1 MSPLNKYIQK
11 EIADMD
17 IVNRM
22 LWANTFKDSSAED
35 MVLTVREICKNK
47 DSNYITSM
55 LDCILALELEKT
67 KLQGIADIIE
77 ELFLVSKDTV
87 YLCKYL
93 FLIYHRIGNASL
105 ARFYLDL
112 CHNDLGTDNEFTKA
126 AFFYSLIPL
135 HELSKNYHQNNLSR
149 DYCVD
154 GQSFSYSVFSFS
166 DEIGQNMTL
175 LKTRFGSI
183 IFDCGAKCSVDSAIM
198 ISLRDLGDFLSATE
212 TKKEDVKAII
222 ISHAHLDHYGSLKT
236 IIDAGFDIKKIF
248 MSDGTKKLISAVAQT
263 TFPLAQI
270 RPISEFFVANNDIK
284 IKSFANGHIVGSE
297 CYLVSF
303 DNINIIYSGDYCLH
317 DQRTVKGLN
326 PVLINNEDAVKTTD
340 IDCLITE
347 STYGHSQQYL
357 KHNDAEN
364 ALVHFV
370 DKLLNMGY
378 KVFLPSFAVG
388 RSQELAL
395 ILNERHSVLLD
406 GLAITVSQIYE
417 NISGI
422 AIYNK
427 NTRYNVED
435 TENRKRNFDSN
446 NIIIASSGMLAKNST
461 SYNYVKSFL
470 HSGEKIA
477 IIKTGFINSES
488 FGKSLLDEWKSDDN
502 ILLDISLS
510 AHASYD
516 EIIELINELNP
527 RNIVSIHGKG
537 IAHVDVDEKDSMEI
551 KTMSGNALKEDGNGT
566 VADEFECK
574 NDKTEDL
581 ICSPIKGMEEGSA
594 IEESTV
600 DSKSQDERI
609 QISDSQCRGK
619 LDNIYKTGKSLHDN
633 GISLQKSPSFS
644 TACKLALRF
653 LKLNPYYEKV
663 YAYLFNLKSYD
674 DFWKY
679 VADGVEHDYGFKA
692 EEPLHP
698 TIATND
704 TLKSE
709 QTINQV
715 LRTNEDERG
724 ALRKDIYENVKI
736 AGNNRIPREVESA
749 YLKIIDLLFTDY
761 KRLKWSDFSILKGM
775 CNRCIKQDQQDWNT
789 TFFYLG
795 KPDLSVLESFVK
807 DSAFIR
813 DEVNKGNYDAIPRFA
828 EKYAVL
834 LKSVRFHID
843 SNSYALSTFKESLE
857 ATRDKTQPTT
867 IEVLNLSV
875 GTYNL
880 LYNAKILSLEE
891 LVKLTDEE
899 LLDIKGMKKKSA
911 REIKT
916 KLAKIKAKSII
927 EGSGISDDFALSSV
941 ESENESFSY
950 QTGFEKD
957 YKTQSDVMIVKMG
970 ESDYYVSEK
979 IHGGVPYFKLLE
991 SRSHTS
997 NHFYTLEAAKDE
1009 ADRLRKMILSTSPN
1023 CEIVEL
1029 DIENYPKT
1037 AKNFTDIKE
1046 TYVDSDG
1053 QVIFGVTTEG
1063 KLRVLSSE
1071 EDNYYVFIDKRIYR
1085 KKLYEKIDK
1094 YAQNLECDY
1103 RKMGFELAYKVAL
1116 DMSLSN
1122 LRFEIYKA
1130 KELIKS
1136 FEWDNELFAYDRLFY
1151 EAYIEGITDSIKIQ
1165 KECLLMP
1172 KDWDIYILDLSADN
1186 DIPHLNQYGSIPGI
1200 GTYKIILCKKGE
1212 SVTISQKDNSILVV
1226 IIDND
1231 TDRQAVIDEYKINSN
1246 WYFTFDVPK
1255 SKNAKKRFGNRIEDV
1270 VSSVFRLNGDSNY
1283 HGIAEEW
1290 VDALIPYLD
1299 NDEYGNNDIQDDL
1312 KKEYIRIIQLIFNNP
1327 HALVYKDFNTL
1338 KGMCTRCIRKNKAD
1352 WQTTYM
1358 YLGCPDDDTL
1368 NSFIRDSKKVRNLL
1382 KEGIYDDVQTFVN
1395 EYKDIL
1401 LYALNMLTDTDQKVH
1416 ETKQGLSIGAKENER
1431 SKLDTEPEQNNCYVE
1446 TLSSTAE
1453 GAIIEEKWNGALNM
1467 SIEQLGFSIR
1477 TYNCLHRAKILN
1489 VKQLSEMT
1497 EYQLYKVRN
1506 LGEKGVDEIKV
1517 KLGELDLKLQDRT
1530 NFEFETLPVYE
1541 QVKNDDFKIEG
1552 NILVKYLGTA
1562 ENVII
1567 PQGIKAICGGA
1578 FHENKT
1584 VKSIFLPNGVE
1595 VVGKAA
1601 FYNCSSLTDIS
1612 LPNTLKKIEDYAFF
1626 SCESLTAIRF
1636 PYELIKIGERAFNQ
1650 CKSLTSIEIPDSV
1663 EFIGSMAFTQC
1674 KLLNRVFIG
1683 NGVRY
1688 IGEYAFSSCKNLNY
1702 VKLSKKL
1709 KTIERGVFRG
1719 CHRLTTIIFPQ
1730 EIKTIGEKA
1739 FNNVGFVC
1747 CDIPYGVEE
1756 IDSQAFYASQE
1767 LEMIRIPKS
1776 IKIIKDNAFGHLKK
1790 LKTVIFD
1797 GSESE
1802 WAKIEKGDDLFI
1814 RSQTDNVQFQ

>member
-1 MSPLNKYIQK
+1 
-11 EIADMD
+11 MD
-17 IVNRM
+17 IVTRM
-22 LWANTFKDSSAED
+22 LLASTFKDSSIED
-35 MVLTVREICKNK
+35 IVPTVREICKNK
-47 DSNYITSM
+47 DSNYIMST
-55 LDCILALELEKT
+55 LDCIVALNLEMT
-67 KLQGIADIIE
+67 KLQGIADVIE
-77 ELFLVSKDTV
+77 ELFLTSKDMG

-93 FLIYHRIGNASL
+93 FLIYHRIGNVSL

-126 AFFYSLIPL
+126 AFFYSLNPL
-135 HELSKNYHQNNLSR
+135 QELSNNYHQNNFSR

-154 GQSFSYSVFSFS
+154 GRSFSYSVFSFS

-198 ISLRDLGDFLSATE
+198 ISMRDLEDFLSATE

-222 ISHAHLDHYGSLKT
+222 ISHAHLDHYGSLNT

-263 TFPLAQI
+263 TLPLAQI

-284 IKSFANGHIVGSE
+284 IKSFVNGHIVGSE

-357 KHNDAEN
+357 KHSDAEN

-370 DKLLNMGY
+370 DKLLDMGY

-427 NTRYNVED
+427 NTRYNVEAAED
-435 TENRKRNFDSN
+435 RKRNFDAN

-488 FGKSLLDEWKSDDN
+488 FGKSLLDEWKSEDN

-516 EIIELINELNP
+516 EIIALINELNP

-537 IAHVDVDEKDSMEI
+537 IAHVDAVESNSAAIETMPSGTLEKGD
-551 KTMSGNALKEDGNGT
+551 NDT
-566 VADEFECK
+566 VADEFECE
-574 NDKTEDL
+574 NDETEDL
-581 ICSPIKGMEEGSA
+581 ICFPIKGKGKESI

-619 LDNIYKTGKSLHDN
+619 LDNVYKTGKSLHDN
-633 GISLQKSPSFS
+633 GISLQKSPSFL

-663 YAYLFNLKSYD
+663 YAYLSNIKNHEE
-674 DFWKY
+674 FWNY
-679 VADGVEHDYGFKA
+679 IADGVEHGYGFKA
-692 EEPLHP
+692 EEPLRP

-704 TLKSE
+704 TFKTE
-709 QTINQV
+709 QTINQT
-715 LRTNEDERG
+715 LSADGDKCDTSKR
-724 ALRKDIYENVKI
+724 DIYENIKI
-736 AGNNRIPREVESA
+736 AGNNRIPREIESA
-749 YLKIIDLLFTDY
+749 YSKIIDLLFTDY

-807 DSAFIR
+807 DSAFVR
-813 DEVNKGNYDAIPRFA
+813 DEVNKGNYDAIPGFA
-828 EKYAVL
+828 EKYAAL
-834 LKSVRFHID
+834 LKSVQFHID
-843 SNSYALSTFKESLE
+843 SNSYDLSSFKESLE

-899 LLDIKGMKKKSA
+899 LLNIKGMKKKSA

-916 KLAKIKAKSII
+916 KLAKIKESII
-927 EGSGISDDFALSSV
+927 EGGEISDDFALSNV
-941 ESENESFSY
+941 ERENESISY

-957 YKTQSDVMIVKMG
+957 YKIQSDIMIVKMS

-979 IHGGVPYFKLLE
+979 IHGGIPYFKLLE

-1029 DIENYPKT
+1029 NIENYSKT
-1037 AKNFTDIKE
+1037 AKSFTDIKE
-1046 TYVDSDG
+1046 TYVDNDG
-1053 QVIFGVTTEG
+1053 QVIFGVTTKG
-1063 KLRVLSSE
+1063 KLRILSSE
-1071 EDNYYVFIDKRIYR
+1071 EDNQYVFIDKRIYR
-1085 KKLYEKIDK
+1085 KKLYEKIDN

-1116 DMSLSN
+1116 GMSLSN

-1136 FEWDNELFAYDRLFY
+1136 FEWDNELFACDRLFY

-1172 KDWDIYILDLSADN
+1172 KDWNIYILDLCADN
-1186 DIPHLNQYGSIPGI
+1186 DMPHLNQYGSIPGI
-1200 GTYKIILCKKGE
+1200 GTYKMILCKKGE
-1212 SVTISQKDNSILVV
+1212 PLDISTKDNSILVV
-1226 IIDND
+1226 LIEND
-1231 TDRQAVIDEYKINSN
+1231 TDRQAVIDEYKINN
-1246 WYFTFDVPK
+1246 NCYFTFDVPK
-1255 SKNAKKRFGNRIEDV
+1255 NKNAKKRFGNRIEDI
-1270 VSSVFRLNGDSNY
+1270 VSAIFRLNGDSDY
-1283 HGIAEEW
+1283 YGIAEEW
-1290 VDALIPYLD
+1290 VDALIPYLE
-1299 NDEYGNNDIQDDL
+1299 NDEYGNDNIQDDL
-1312 KKEYIRIIQLIFNNP
+1312 KNEYIRIIQLIFNNP
-1327 HALVYKDFNTL
+1327 HALVYKDFKTL
-1338 KGMCTRCIRKNKAD
+1338 NGMCTRCVGKDKND
-1352 WQTTYM
+1352 WQTTFM
-1358 YLGCPDDDTL
+1358 CLGCPDEDTL
-1368 NSFIRDSKKVRNLL
+1368 NSFVRDSKMVGNLVR
-1382 KEGIYDDVQTFVN
+1382 KGIYDDVQTFVS

-1416 ETKQGLSIGAKENER
+1416 EAKQDLNIGVKENKR
-1431 SKLDTEPEQNNCYVE
+1431 SKLGAENEQNNCYVE
-1446 TLSSTAE
+1446 TLSGTADE
-1453 GAIIEEKWNGALNM
+1453 SIIEEKKNDVFNI

-1489 VKQLSEMT
+1489 VKQLSEMI
-1497 EYQLYKVRN
+1497 EDQLYKVRN
-1506 LGEKGVDEIKV
+1506 LGKNGVNEIIEKLAD
-1517 KLGELDLKLQDRT
+1517 LGLKLKDET
-1530 NFEFETLPVYE
+1530 NFASKNSLIRE
-1541 QVKNDDFKIEG
+1541 QIQDIDFKIDG
-1552 NILVKYLGTA
+1552 DVLVKYLGTA
-1562 ENVII
+1562 EHVII
-1567 PQGIKAICGGA
+1567 PQGIRTICGGA
-1578 FHENKT
+1578 FHENKA

-1601 FYNCSSLTDIS
+1601 FYDCSSLTDIS

-1626 SCESLTAIRF
+1626 SCESLTAIQF
-1636 PYELIKIGERAFNQ
+1636 PYELVKIGERAFNQ
-1650 CKSLTSIEIPDSV
+1650 CKALTSIEIPDSV
-1663 EFIGSMAFTQC
+1663 ESIGSMAFTQC
-1674 KLLNRVFIG
+1674 KQLGKVFIG
-1683 NGVRY
+1683 NGVRS

-1702 VKLSKKL
+1702 VKLPEKL
-1709 KTIERGVFRG
+1709 ETIERGVFRG

-1730 EIKTIGEKA
+1730 TIRIIGEKA

-1756 IDSQAFYASQE
+1756 IGPQAFYASQE
-1767 LEMIRIPKS
+1767 LEMIRIPKT
-1776 IKIIKDNAFGHLKK
+1776 IKIINANAFGHLKK

-1802 WAKIEKGDDLFI
+1802 WVKIEKGDDLFI
-1814 RSQTDNVQFQ
+1814 RSLTDKVQFQ

>member
-1 MSPLNKYIQK
+1 
-11 EIADMD
+11 MD

-22 LWANTFKDSSAED
+22 LWENTFKDSSIED
-35 MVLTVREICKNK
+35 IVPTVREICKNK
-47 DSNYITSM
+47 DSNYITST
-55 LDCILALELEKT
+55 LDCMVALDLEKT
-67 KLQGIADIIE
+67 KLQGIADVIE
-77 ELFLVSKDTV
+77 ELFLTSKDMG

-93 FLIYHRIGNASL
+93 FLIYHRIGNVSL

-126 AFFYSLIPL
+126 AFFYSLNPL
-135 HELSKNYHQNNLSR
+135 QELSNNYHQNNFSR
-149 DYCVD
+149 DYCI
-154 GQSFSYSVFSFS
+154 GGRSFSYSVFSFS
-166 DEIGQNMTL
+166 DEIGPNMTL

-198 ISLRDLGDFLSATE
+198 ISIKDLEDFLSATE

-222 ISHAHLDHYGSLKT
+222 ISHAHLDHYGSLNT

-248 MSDGTKKLISAVAQT
+248 MSDGTKKLISAVTHT
-263 TFPLAQI
+263 TLPLAQI

-284 IKSFANGHIVGSE
+284 IKSFVNGHIVGSE

-427 NTRYNVED
+427 NTRYNVETAED
-435 TENRKRNFDSN
+435 RKRNFDAN

-488 FGKSLLDEWKSDDN
+488 FGKSLLDEWKSEDN

-516 EIIELINELNP
+516 EIIALINELNP

-537 IAHVDVDEKDSMEI
+537 IAHVDAVESNSVLIETLPSGTLEKGD
-551 KTMSGNALKEDGNGT
+551 NDT
-566 VADEFECK
+566 VADEFECE
-574 NDKTEDL
+574 NDEIEDL
-581 ICSPIKGMEEGSA
+581 IYSPIKGMGKESI
-594 IEESTV
+594 IEESVV

-619 LDNIYKTGKSLHDN
+619 LDNVYKAGKSLHDN
-633 GISLQKSPSFS
+633 GISLQKSPSFL

-663 YAYLFNLKSYD
+663 YAYLSNIKNHEE
-674 DFWKY
+674 FWNY
-679 VADGVEHDYGFKA
+679 IADGVEHDYGFKA
-692 EEPLHP
+692 EEPLRP

-704 TLKSE
+704 TLKTE
-709 QTINQV
+709 QTIN
-715 LRTNEDERG
+715 
-724 ALRKDIYENVKI
+724 
-736 AGNNRIPREVESA
+736 
-749 YLKIIDLLFTDY
+749 
-761 KRLKWSDFSILKGM
+761 
-775 CNRCIKQDQQDWNT
+775 
-789 TFFYLG
+789 
-795 KPDLSVLESFVK
+795 
-807 DSAFIR
+807 
-813 DEVNKGNYDAIPRFA
+813 
-828 EKYAVL
+828 
-834 LKSVRFHID
+834 
-843 SNSYALSTFKESLE
+843 
-857 ATRDKTQPTT
+857 
-867 IEVLNLSV
+867 
-875 GTYNL
+875 
-880 LYNAKILSLEE
+880 
-891 LVKLTDEE
+891 
-899 LLDIKGMKKKSA
+899 
-911 REIKT
+911 
-916 KLAKIKAKSII
+916 
-927 EGSGISDDFALSSV
+927 DDFALSNV
-941 ESENESFSY
+941 ERENESISY

-957 YKTQSDVMIVKMG
+957 YKIQSDIMIVKMS
-970 ESDYYVSEK
+970 ENDYYVSEK
-979 IHGGVPYFKLLE
+979 IHGGIPYFKLLE

-1029 DIENYPKT
+1029 DIENYSKT
-1037 AKNFTDIKE
+1037 AKSFTDIKE
-1046 TYVDSDG
+1046 TYVDNDG
-1053 QVIFGVTTEG
+1053 QVIFGVTTKG
-1063 KLRVLSSE
+1063 KLRILSSE
-1071 EDNYYVFIDKRIYR
+1071 EDNQYVFIDKRTYR
-1085 KKLYEKIDK
+1085 KKLYEKIDN

-1103 RKMGFELAYKVAL
+1103 RKMGFELAYRVAL
-1116 DMSLSN
+1116 GMSLSN

-1136 FEWDNELFAYDRLFY
+1136 FEWDNELFAYDRLLY

-1186 DIPHLNQYGSIPGI
+1186 DIPHLNQYGSIYGI

-1212 SVTISQKDNSILVV
+1212 PITISPKDNSILVV

-1255 SKNAKKRFGNRIEDV
+1255 SKNAKKRFGNRIEDI
-1270 VSSVFRLNGDSNY
+1270 VSAIFRLNGDSDY
-1283 HGIAEEW
+1283 YGIAEEW
-1290 VDALIPYLD
+1290 VDALIPYLE
-1299 NDEYGNNDIQDDL
+1299 NDEYGYDNIQDDL
-1312 KKEYIRIIQLIFNNP
+1312 RKEYIRIVQLLFNNP
-1327 HALVYKDFNTL
+1327 HAVVYKDFNTL
-1338 KGMCTRCIRKNKAD
+1338 KSMCTRCVRKDKKD

-1358 YLGCPDDDTL
+1358 YLGYPDEDTL
-1368 NSFIRDSKKVRNLL
+1368 NSFIRDSKMVRNLL
-1382 KEGIYDDVQTFVN
+1382 REGIYDDVQTFVS

-1401 LYALNMLTDTDQKVH
+1401 LYALNMMTDTDQKID
-1416 ETKQGLSIGAKENER
+1416 ETKQCLSIEAKENEC
-1431 SKLDTEPEQNNCYVE
+1431 SKLGAEQEQNNCYAE

-1453 GAIIEEKWNGALNM
+1453 GAIIEEKRNGALNI
-1467 SIEQLGFSIR
+1467 SIEQLDFSIR
-1477 TYNCLHRAKILN
+1477 TYNCLHRARILN

-1497 EYQLYKVRN
+1497 EDQLYKVRN
-1506 LGEKGVDEIKV
+1506 LGKKGVDEIKG
-1517 KLGELDLKLQDRT
+1517 KLGELCLKLQDRT
-1530 NFEFETLPVYE
+1530 NFEFENFPVYE
-1541 QVKNDDFKIEG
+1541 RIKNDDFKIEG

-1567 PQGIKAICGGA
+1567 PQGIRAICGGA

-1601 FYNCSSLTDIS
+1601 FYDCSSLTDIS

-1626 SCESLTAIRF
+1626 SCESLTAIQF
-1636 PYELIKIGERAFNQ
+1636 PYKLVKIGERAFNQ
-1650 CKSLTSIEIPDSV
+1650 CKALTSIEIPDSV
-1663 EFIGSMAFTQC
+1663 ETIGSMAFTQC
-1674 KLLNRVFIG
+1674 KQLGKVFIG
-1683 NGVRY
+1683 NGVRS

-1702 VKLSKKL
+1702 VKLPEKL
-1709 KTIERGVFRG
+1709 ETIERGVFRG

-1730 EIKTIGEKA
+1730 TIRTIGEKA

-1756 IDSQAFYASQE
+1756 IGPQAFYASQE
-1767 LEMIRIPKS
+1767 LEMIRIPKT
-1776 IKIIKDNAFGHLKK
+1776 IKIINANAFGHLIK

-1802 WAKIEKGDDLFI
+1802 WVKIEKGDDLFI
-1814 RSQTDNVQFQ
+1814 RSLTDKVQFQ